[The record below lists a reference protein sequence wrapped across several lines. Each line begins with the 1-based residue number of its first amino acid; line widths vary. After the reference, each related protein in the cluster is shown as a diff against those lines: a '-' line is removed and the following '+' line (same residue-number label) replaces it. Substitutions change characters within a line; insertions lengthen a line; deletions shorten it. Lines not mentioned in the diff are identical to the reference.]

1 MAAGT
6 AGLVRAFIAI
16 ALEPGLTVE
25 LEKIQ
30 RQFQARISRDAVR
43 WAKPEQLHLTLKF
56 LGHVSRHHLADL
68 AACLKRAPPGIAPFQ
83 LALEGAGCFPNMKNP
98 RVVWIG
104 INGELDSLRRLQ
116 AHVEQLTPGFG
127 DQKEKRPFQA
137 HLTIGRVKAHGKQ
150 AQIVGAVLEGASVPP
165 LGHWTVGQFHLM
177 QSDLSPEGARYT
189 TLATVALDR

>member
-6 AGLVRAFIAI
+6 TDLVRAFIAI

-30 RQFQARISRDAVR
+30 RQFQSRLSHDAVR
-43 WAKPEQLHLTLKF
+43 WARPEQLHLTLRF
-56 LGHVSRHHLADL
+56 LGNVSRAQLADL
-68 AACLKRAPPGIAPFQ
+68 TAGLDRAPAGIAPFQ

-116 AHVEQLTPGFG
+116 IHIERVTSGFG
-127 DQKEKRPFQA
+127 DQTEKRPFQA
-137 HLTIGRVKAHGKQ
+137 HLTIGRVKAQGKQ
-150 AQIVGAVLEGASVPP
+150 TQALGALLEHASVPC
-165 LGHWTVGQFHLM
+165 LGHWTVRQFHLM
-177 QSDLSPEGARYT
+177 QSELSGQGARYT
-189 TLATVALDR
+189 ALATVALER

>member
-6 AGLVRAFIAI
+6 ADLVRAFIAI

-30 RQFQARISRDAVR
+30 RQFQSQLSHDAVR
-43 WAKPEQLHLTLKF
+43 WARPEQVHLTLRF
-56 LGHVSRHHLADL
+56 LGNVSRAQLADL
-68 AACLKRAPPGIAPFQ
+68 TSSLIRAPAGITPFQ

-116 AHVEQLTPGFG
+116 IHIERVTSGFG
-127 DQKEKRPFQA
+127 DQTEKRPFQA
-137 HLTIGRVKAHGKQ
+137 HLTIGRPRVPGTDWTAALAAAATATIGRFAVAHL
-150 AQIVGAVLEGASVPP
+150 VLV
-165 LGHWTVGQFHLM
+165 
-177 QSDLSPEGARYT
+177 QSQLSPKGSIYT
-189 TLATVALDR
+189 PLVEAPLAA